1 MSGHAPLA
9 DVLRLTACNLEAIR
23 RGALYKDFYTG
34 AQGESG
40 DTITKYP
47 FLHAV
52 FTDQKMLVTARFR
65 VGKRGELRVQI

>member
-1 MSGHAPLA
+1 MSGHTPLA

-40 DTITKYP
+40 DTITRHP
-47 FLHAV
+47 FLCAAALRGLHGSK
-52 FTDQKMLVTARFR
+52 D
-65 VGKRGELRVQI
+65 VGKGQVQGWEEG